1 MTDAYTRFRGTVP
14 AFQWGTTQSPVIAS
28 YVRGWL
34 NVMLL
39 KKSLEI
45 IVDNWA
51 TYSRLG
57 GFSGPSVRSALETL
71 KDWDPEGLAPA
82 VTLTRT
88 DHRPST
94 TTRIMQIRNGRIT
107 LVKQV
112 TVERRKD
119 WLGF

>member
-1 MTDAYTRFRGTVP
+1 
-14 AFQWGTTQSPVIAS
+14 
-28 YVRGWL
+28 
-34 NVMLL
+34 
-39 KKSLEI
+39 LEI

-57 GFSGPSVRSALETL
+57 GFSGASVRSAIETI
-71 KDWDPEGLAPA
+71 KDWDTEGLAPA
-82 VTLTRT
+82 ITLTRT

-94 TTRIMQIRNGRIT
+94 TTRILTVKDGRVT
-107 LVKQV
+107 VVTTV